1 LADPPDLFSVEVILA
16 ILINTLAVYVAL
28 HSARTSHRPVEEKKT
43 AQQQQ
48 PEIVDERPEET
59 VFEEPTKEQIL
70 ARRAQIIRDIEQER
84 GTKVITLIHRK
95 EPWGNEGPVIEESE
109 RILTQLREIPAD
121 QPVDLIL
128 HTTGASKFAAHMIAM
143 ALKFRKSKV
152 TVIIPFYALS
162 NGTLLALAGEEI
174 MMEKYSILG
183 TVEPQFGDMPAAS
196 VMSVKTRIPS
206 EIVSDFMILL
216 ADRARMET
224 ENAKGFVKWLLN
236 GKMGSDQTERVAD
249 FLVGGGVTTS
259 TPITLDV
266 VRAMGLKVEQVPEK
280 VYDLF
285 GTMEFGGEKP
295 HSRFN

>member
-1 LADPPDLFSVEVILA
+1 MVEALDLLGAEIIIA
-16 ILINTLAVYVAL
+16 ILINVLAIYLLV
-28 HSARTSHRPVEEKKT
+28 HSSRTAQSRVEESKPV
-43 AQQQQ
+43 QQ
-48 PEIVDERPEET
+48 PEVVVEKPAEE
-59 VFEEPTKEQIL
+59 VYEEPTKEQIL
-70 ARRAQIIRDIEQER
+70 ARRAEIIREIEQER

-121 QPVDLIL
+121 KPVDLIL
-128 HTTGASKFAAHMIAM
+128 HTTGASKFDSHMIAM
-143 ALKFRKSKV
+143 ALRFRKSKV
-152 TVIIPFYALS
+152 TIIVPFYALA

-183 TVEPQFGDMPAAS
+183 TIEPQFGDMPAAS
-196 VMSVKTRIPS
+196 VMSVKTRVPA
-206 EIVSDFMILL
+206 EVVSDFMILL

-236 GKMGSDQTERVAD
+236 GKMDSDQVERVAE

-266 VRAMGLKVEQVPEK
+266 VRAMGLKVAEIPEK
-280 VYDLF
+280 VYELF
-285 GTMEFGGEKP
+285 GTMEFGGEV
-295 HSRFN
+295 HRSRFN